1 MKDAIRH
8 LDKRFAT
15 LRPLAKSPRPP
26 KGWLRAIRDA
36 LGMTTAQFGRRLGV
50 SQPRIVELEQSEL
63 SGGVTLNTLQRAA
76 EALGCRL
83 VYALVPE
90 RPLAETVRKRADHV
104 ASQLTGAVAHSMRL
118 EDQEVTSKEVAKELH
133 RREVERLL
141 RRPARLWDEN
151 DGPF

>member
-15 LRPLAKSPRPP
+15 LRILAKNPRPP

-36 LGMTTAQFGRRLGV
+36 LGMTTAQFARRLGV
-50 SQPRIVELEQSEL
+50 SQPRIIELEKSEVT
-63 SGGVTLNTLQRAA
+63 GNVTLNTLQRAA

-90 RPLAETVRKRADHV
+90 KPLADTVRERAELL
-104 ASQLTGAVAHSMRL
+104 ARQRQAAVEHTMRL
-118 EDQEVTSKEVAKELH
+118 EDQAVKDKRAARALH
-133 RREVERLL
+133 EQIIEDLL
-141 RRPARLWDEN
+141 QRPARLWDEK
-151 DGPF
+151 